1 MKNQQVLSIDLG
13 SAYSKI
19 SVRSGW
25 DDESI
30 LIRPGEL
37 SDPGNEFVFP
47 SLVAEV
53 NRDGTTEWLIGR
65 DAAAQVSG
73 PGIKIH
79 RYWKNTL
86 FASSGTP
93 TQDYS
98 AETGPHDVLRGDAVA
113 VAIRF
118 FSELRSALARHP
130 NQSEILG
137 LPVRVGV
144 PKLGLADAVED
155 LIRHI
160 LGEAGWASA
169 EGGATVAEPEAN
181 LWGLLTR
188 GRNATWVPPRFDFQP
203 WTGRSV
209 SMERMLEDA
218 GFIRVMR
225 GMRGSYRVLVTDVG
239 AYTTDFGFVE
249 LDASFTK
256 EDWVRPMVRQ
266 RSVELGIRELDQEV
280 YGGLSEGQQEAVRA
294 LSTERWDRLKAQLYA
309 GTEIALRDPSGGM
322 LRVGGEERGETI
334 ASQIAG
340 FAQRVLG
347 ARSRFLEDSGSHPI
361 DANVITGGGAMIGA
375 LRKAIASDRTG
386 RHDRD
391 FDLYDEEVAR
401 STLER
406 IGRGTE
412 AAVDERVR
420 KNRELI
426 RGAAALGG
434 ACVVLG

>member
-1 MKNQQVLSIDLG
+1 MKNQKVLSIDLG

-19 SVRSGW
+19 AVRRGW
-25 DDESI
+25 DDETA
-30 LIRPGEL
+30 LIHPGDL
-37 SDPGNEFVFP
+37 SDPGGGFVFP
-47 SLVAEV
+47 SLVVEIK
-53 NRDGTTEWLIGR
+53 RDGRHEWLIGR
-65 DAAAQVSG
+65 DAAAQVSL
-73 PGIKIH
+73 PGMKIH
-79 RYWKNTL
+79 RYWKNAL
-86 FASSGTP
+86 FGSSGTP
-93 TQDYS
+93 TRDDS
-98 AETGPHDVLRGDAVA
+98 TEMGLHSVLQGDAVA

-130 NQSEILG
+130 SQSEILG

-144 PKLGLADAVED
+144 PKLGSADAVED
-155 LIRHI
+155 LIGHV
-160 LGEAGWASA
+160 LGEAGWEPA

-225 GMRGSYRVLVTDVG
+225 RMRGFYRVLVTDVG

-256 EDWVRPMVRQ
+256 EDWVRPVVRQ
-266 RSVELGIRELDQEV
+266 LSVELGIRELDQEV
-280 YGGLSEGQQEAVRA
+280 YGSLAEDQREGVRT

-309 GTEIALRDPSGGM
+309 GTEIALRNPSGGM
-322 LRVGGEERGETI
+322 LRVGGEGQGEAI

-347 ARSRFLEDSGSHPI
+347 ARNRFLEDAGSPPI
-361 DANVITGGGAMIGA
+361 DANVITGGGAMIDA
-375 LRKAIASDRTG
+375 LRTAIASGRTG
-386 RHDRD
+386 RHDQD
-391 FDLYDEEVAR
+391 FDLYDEDVAR

-434 ACVVLG
+434 ASVVLG